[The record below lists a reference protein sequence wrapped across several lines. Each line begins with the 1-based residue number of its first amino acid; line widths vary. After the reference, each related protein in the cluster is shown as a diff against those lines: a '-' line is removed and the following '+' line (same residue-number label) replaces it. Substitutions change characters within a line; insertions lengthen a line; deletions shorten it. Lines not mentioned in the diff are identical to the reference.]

1 MIDDGRPSLLSAHR
15 PSVLLA
21 TGGDLRCDLDATQLA
36 RPAEEA
42 LKRALSVLECVREGE
57 IGCILGNVTSS
68 KDSVLSAALPS

>member
-1 MIDDGRPSLLSAHR
+1 MMVVRHFFLPTVRPSFLPR
-15 PSVLLA
+15 EE
-21 TGGDLRCDLDATQLA
+21 TCDATQLA
-36 RPAEEA
+36 RRCEEA

>member
-15 PSVLLA
+15 PSVLPA
-21 TGGDLRCDLDATQLA
+21 TGGDLRCDPIA

-42 LKRALSVLECVREGE
+42 LKRALSQCERESE
-57 IGCILGNVTSS
+57 IGCILGNVTSMQ